1 MNIIYVVEDFSE
13 NGGVERIVSQKTNEL
28 ATHYGHKVA
37 IISVYDD
44 PRPMLYRLCPEVEL
58 IQLGVPFAAK
68 GKGRIATLAS
78 RAKTLLTAI
87 QRLNKTAKSLNP
99 DIIFFTTTLGALL
112 LPFCRTKAKKVYESH
127 LARIFNPFHSLF
139 WLTERK
145 ADAIVCLTSGDA
157 NCFKHAKDVRII
169 PNFIDKPQQHIGDY
183 GVKRAIAVGRLEE
196 QKGFDILI
204 GCWPDIAKEHPDW
217 HLDIYGEG
225 SCHNSLQE
233 QIEGLGMQQYITLC
247 GRSNNIMDV
256 YPQYSL
262 HIMPSRYEGQ
272 GIALIEAQACG
283 LPSVAT
289 DFIYGATDIITN
301 GSNGIVVEQGNTKA
315 LTDAI
320 SRMMASEELRRK
332 YGAAAKATAQKYF
345 KENVFGM
352 WTELIKTLF
361 LSEQFTI

>member
-13 NGGVERIVSQKTNEL
+13 NGGVERIVSQKANEL
-28 ATHYGHKVA
+28 ATHYGHRTA

-58 IQLGVPFAAK
+58 IRLNVPFAAK

-78 RAKTLLTAI
+78 RTKTLLTAI
-87 QRLNKTAKSLNP
+87 RRLNKTAKSLNP

-127 LARIFNPFHSLF
+127 SARQFTPFSYLF
-139 WLTERK
+139 WLMERNT
-145 ADAIVCLTSGDA
+145 DAIVCLTSGDA
-157 NCFKHAKDVRII
+157 SSYLRAKDVRII
-169 PNFIDKPQQHIGDY
+169 PNFIEKPQQHVNDY
-183 GVKRAIAVGRLEE
+183 TAKRAIAVGRIEPP
-196 QKGFDILI
+196 KGFDILI
-204 GCWPDIAKEHPDW
+204 GCWPGIAKEHPDW

-233 QIEGLGMQQYITLC
+233 QIERLGMQQYITLC
-247 GRSNNIMDV
+247 GRSNNIMDI

-283 LPSVAT
+283 LPSVVT
-289 DFIYGATDIITN
+289 DFKHGATDIITN
-301 GSNGIVVEQGNTKA
+301 GSNGIVVEQGNAKA
-315 LTDAI
+315 LAGAVC
-320 SRMMASEELRRK
+320 RMMASEELRQE
-332 YGAAAKATAQKYF
+332 YGTAAKAAAQKYF

-352 WTELIKTLF
+352 WEKLIRTLHK
-361 LSEQFTI
+361 

>member
-1 MNIIYVVEDFSE
+1 MNIIYIVEDFSE
-13 NGGVERIVSQKTNEL
+13 NGGVERIVSQKANEL

-58 IQLGVPFAAK
+58 IRLGVPFAAK

-87 QRLNKTAKSLNP
+87 RRLNKTAKSLNP

-157 NCFKHAKDVRII
+157 SCFKHAKDVCII
-169 PNFIDKPQQHIGDY
+169 PNFIDKPQQHIGNY

-233 QIEGLGMQQYITLC
+233 QIERLGMQQYITLC
-247 GRSNNIMDV
+247 GRSNSIMDV

-301 GSNGIVVEQGNTKA
+301 GSNGIVVEQGNAKA

-320 SRMMASEELRRK
+320 SRMMASEELRRE
-332 YGAAAKATAQKYF
+332 YGAAAKAAAQKYF

-352 WTELIKTLF
+352 WAELIRTLHK
-361 LSEQFTI
+361 

>member
-1 MNIIYVVEDFSE
+1 MNIVYLVEDFSE
-13 NGGVERIVSQKTNEL
+13 NGGVERIVSQKANEL
-28 ATHYGHKVA
+28 STNYGHAVT
-37 IISVYDD
+37 IVSVYRDS
-44 PRPMLYRLCPEVEL
+44 RPMLYKLRPEVRL
-58 IQLGVPFAAK
+58 VRLDVPFATK

-78 RAKTLLTAI
+78 RTKTMLTAI
-87 QRLNKTAKSLNP
+87 RRLNKTVKNINP

-127 LARIFNPFHSLF
+127 LARVFNPFNSLF

-145 ADAIVCLTSGDA
+145 ADAIICLTSGDA
-157 NCFKHAKDVRII
+157 SDFKHAKDVRII
-169 PNFIDKPQQHIGDY
+169 PNFIEKPQQHVGDY

-204 GCWPDIAKEHPDW
+204 GCWPDIARENPDW

-225 SCHNSLQE
+225 SCRDSLQE
-233 QIEGLGMQQYITLC
+233 QIERLGMQRHITLC
-247 GRSNNIMDV
+247 GRSNNIMDI

-301 GSNGIVVEQGNTKA
+301 GCNGIVVEQGNAKA
-315 LTDAI
+315 LTDAVC
-320 SRMMASEELRRK
+320 RMMSSEERRRE
-332 YGAAAKATAQKYF
+332 YGMAAKDDAKAYF

-352 WTELIKTLF
+352 WTELIQTLHK
-361 LSEQFTI
+361 

>member
-13 NGGVERIVSQKTNEL
+13 NGGVERIVSQKANEL

-37 IISVYDD
+37 IISVYADT
-44 PRPMLYRLCPEVEL
+44 RPMLYRLCPEVEL
-58 IQLGVPFAAK
+58 IRLDVPFASK

-87 QRLNKTAKSLNP
+87 RRLNKTAKSLNP

-112 LPFCRTKAKKVYESH
+112 LPFCRTNARRVYESH
-127 LARIFNPFHSLF
+127 LARKYNPFHSFF

-145 ADAIVCLTSGDA
+145 ADATVCLTSGDA

-169 PNFIDKPQQHIGDY
+169 PNFIEQPKRYAADY

-204 GCWPDIAKEHPDW
+204 SCWPNITKEHPDW

-225 SCHNSLQE
+225 SCHNSLQK
-233 QIEGLGMQQYITLC
+233 QIEKLGMQRHITLC

-289 DFIYGATDIITN
+289 DFMYGATDIITN
-301 GSNGIVVEQGNTKA
+301 ESNGIVAEQGNAKA
-315 LTDAI
+315 LTNAVC
-320 SRMMASEELRRK
+320 RMMASEELRQK
-332 YGAAAKATAQKYF
+332 YGTAARAAAHKYF

-352 WTELIKTLF
+352 WAELIRTLHK
-361 LSEQFTI
+361 